1 MAERSE
7 AAHEEDAVEKEGW
20 QREDELQNAAQE
32 PGFMAAEPVRH
43 GQSHHAAHA
52 DVHEEHEEHNGVNE
66 ASFHLSSLGGSGFR
80 TARDSGSIFSAWIRA
95 LSAVAGFRNGCL
107 DGLRELVGLR
117 CVFGRHLHGV
127 FEQVDGNIFYTVE
140 PGYDF
145 LNSGLTCSTAHAG
158 DVEVH
163 AADGICVLGGH

>member
-1 MAERSE
+1 MNYLSSMETAKAMGITVRRVQQMCKQGEISG
-7 AAHEEDAVEKEGW
+7 AVKEGHSW
-20 QREDELQNAAQE
+20 LIPKNAVW
-32 PGFMAAEPVRH
+32 P
-43 GQSHHAAHA
+43 
-52 DVHEEHEEHNGVNE
+52 D
-66 ASFHLSSLGGSGFR
+66 SGKKKKPMPIGISDFK
-80 TARDSGSIFSAWIRA
+80 TATSGSIFSAWIRA

-163 AADGICVLGGH
+163 AALSIPPGEYAGNGETQRN

>member
-1 MAERSE
+1 
-7 AAHEEDAVEKEGW
+7 
-20 QREDELQNAAQE
+20 
-32 PGFMAAEPVRH
+32 MAAEPVRH

-66 ASFHLSSLGGSGFR
+66 ASFTSSSLGGSGFR

-107 DGLRELVGLR
+107 DGLRELVVLR

-127 FEQVDGNIFYTVE
+127 
-140 PGYDF
+140 
-145 LNSGLTCSTAHAG
+145 LSRLTATFSTPSSPDTTFSTLA
-158 DVEVH
+158 
-163 AADGICVLGGH
+163 